1 MLLHLVAVWQGLLR
15 VFLDRLI
22 NGLICLA
29 LVAAFTAVPALGVAR
44 PLPRGF
50 LTTGQYVFYFI
61 ICLTAFAAGSLG
73 QQASIKR
80 WLKPVGLSE
89 WNERIGFFTYGGLYL
104 TSALLCMRMK
114 LALFGSYDQVNLLVY
129 IGWILTV
136 LGGYLFVTGIAAPQ
150 KIAKIAYP
158 HYLGVIFLASGL
170 AFSHLTWF
178 PLLALPGIL
187 VFMRWRIVKMENS
200 QDVQPVSLPAGVW
213 RVIPFFY

>member
-1 MLLHLVAVWQGLLR
+1 M
-15 VFLDRLI
+15 
-22 NGLICLA
+22 
-29 LVAAFTAVPALGVAR
+29 PAYGVSR
-44 PLPRGF
+44 PLPHGF
-50 LTTGQYVFYFI
+50 LTVGQYVFYSI
-61 ICLTAFAAGSLG
+61 VLLTAFAAGSLG
-73 QQASIKR
+73 RPAAIER
-80 WLKPVGLSE
+80 WLRPVGLSE
-89 WNERIGFFTYGGLYL
+89 WNERIGFFTYGSLYL

-114 LALFGSYDQVNLLVY
+114 LALFGTFEQAQFVAY

-136 LGGYLFVTGIAAPQ
+136 LGAYLFVVGLSAPE

-187 VFMRWRIVKMENS
+187 VFMGWRIEKMERE
-200 QDVQPVSLPAGVW
+200 QEELPVSLPAGVF